1 MIVKLLTEHHLE
13 FLSLK
18 EEAQTCLSLHLSK
31 CQIVGNLMPRL
42 IFQLIC
48 LSPSYD
54 HFFAANNEY
63 LPLTNV
69 VILTATQGLD
79 CIKQFE
85 RA

>member
-1 MIVKLLTEHHLE
+1 MVALGIIGSE
-13 FLSLK
+13 FSNSSI
-18 EEAQTCLSLHLSK
+18 QCD
-31 CQIVGNLMPRL
+31 VY

-54 HFFAANNEY
+54 HFFAANNDY

>member
-1 MIVKLLTEHHLE
+1 MVALGIIGSE
-13 FLSLK
+13 FSNSSI
-18 EEAQTCLSLHLSK
+18 QCD
-31 CQIVGNLMPRL
+31 VY
-42 IFQLIC
+42 IFQLTC

-63 LPLTNV
+63 LPLTSV
-69 VILTATQGLD
+69 VILKATQGLD